1 MASVRKTASRRG
13 FARERTPRRR
23 PRAADPQQLAL
34 LEPGA
39 EVIRV
44 RESTR
49 AKRMTIHVTP
59 HLGVEVVVPRRTP
72 ARDVQRFVSQH
83 LEWIEETEEE
93 LANTAPPFDRNLPL
107 EIRLPA
113 IDQTWRVRYRRTNDR
128 GVRLCELPGAQLE
141 LSGAV
146 HDEDACRARLRQ
158 WLSETARTH
167 LGPWL
172 ERISERTG
180 LWYNTMQIRG
190 QRTRWG
196 SCSTQRTISLNYCLL
211 FLARPARPL
220 PAHPRAVPHAAHE
233 SRVTLLGARRE
244 PGAAGEHAR
253 RRARGCVARSA
264 GLGYV
269 VLTPR
274 ESGFQPRT

>member
-1 MASVRKTASRRG
+1 M
-13 FARERTPRRR
+13 
-23 PRAADPQQLAL
+23 RAGDPQQLAL

-49 AKRMTIHVTP
+49 ARRMTIHVTP

-72 ARDVQRFVSQH
+72 ARDVERFVSKH

-93 LANTAPPFDRNLPL
+93 LANTAPPFDRGLPL
-107 EIRLPA
+107 EIALPA
-113 IDQTWRVRYRRTNDR
+113 LDQLWRVRYRRTTERDR
-128 GVRLCELPGAQLE
+128 SVRLRELPGSILE

-158 WLSETARTH
+158 WLMDTARAH

-180 LWYNTMQIRG
+180 LWYNTLQIRG

-196 SCSTQRTISLNYCLL
+196 SCSTQRTISLNYSLL
-211 FLARPARPL
+211 FLARPLVRYLLIHELCHTRHMNHGTRFWALVESLEPQAQSLDTRL
-220 PAHPRAVPHAAHE
+220 GEAWREVPAWA
-233 SRVTLLGARRE
+233 TW
-244 PGAAGEHAR
+244 
-253 RRARGCVARSA
+253 
-264 GLGYV
+264 
-269 VLTPR
+269 
-274 ESGFQPRT
+274 F

>member
-93 LANTAPPFDRNLPL
+93 LANTTPAFDRGLPV
-107 EIRLPA
+107 EIPLPA
-113 IDQTWRVRYRRTNDR
+113 IGQVWRVCYRRTPDR
-128 GVRLCELPGAQLE
+128 SVRLRELADGVLE
-141 LSGAV
+141 LTGPV
-146 HDEDACRARLRQ
+146 QDEDACRACLRQ
-158 WLSETARTH
+158 WLAATARRVLT
-167 LGPWL
+167 PWL

-180 LWYNTMQIRG
+180 LGYRTLQIRG
-190 QRTRWG
+190 Q
-196 SCSTQRTISLNYCLL
+196 
-211 FLARPARPL
+211 
-220 PAHPRAVPHAAHE
+220 
-233 SRVTLLGARRE
+233 
-244 PGAAGEHAR
+244 
-253 RRARGCVARSA
+253 
-264 GLGYV
+264 
-269 VLTPR
+269 
-274 ESGFQPRT
+274 

>member
-128 GVRLCELPGAQLE
+128 SVRLCELPGAQLE

-180 LWYNTMQIRG
+180 LWYNSMQIRG

-211 FLARPARPL
+211 FLARPLVRYLLIHELSHTRHMNHGSRFWALVESLEPQASTLDAELGDAWREV
-220 PAHPRAVPHAAHE
+220 PAWA
-233 SRVTLLGARRE
+233 TW
-244 PGAAGEHAR
+244 
-253 RRARGCVARSA
+253 
-264 GLGYV
+264 
-269 VLTPR
+269 
-274 ESGFQPRT
+274 F